1 MFLSIVIPAHNK
13 ATFLKK
19 AISSILKDDEFGSSI
34 NLIISDN
41 SVNSDI
47 KNLYKKEYAKNKH
60 IRYFSSKEY
69 NCLDSNVNRS
79 IQLANGNMHGFW

>member
-47 KNLYKKEYAKNKH
+47 KNLYKK
-60 IRYFSSKEY
+60 
-69 NCLDSNVNRS
+69 
-79 IQLANGNMHGFW
+79 